1 VTDLHPAVSVVVPAR
16 DERRTLPLL
25 LACIEQQTRRPREV
39 IVADGGSRDGTRE
52 WLREA
57 QRTRPW
63 LIVLDNPRRQI
74 SPALNLAVAAAGSP
88 VVARMDAHATYA
100 PDYLERVGA
109 VFAERPEVVAVG
121 GRMASIGHGTWGR
134 AIASVLSRPFGLG
147 GARHRVGGASGP
159 VDHAFSPA
167 YRRDAVLAA
176 GGFDVGLLANEDF
189 ELDCRLR
196 KQGGVVWLESA
207 AECGWQVR
215 ETPLALARQMWRY
228 GFYKAETLR
237 RHPDSLRLRQLAPP
251 ALLAGLAA
259 AGFVGRQQVA
269 VAAGAYLGLSGALGA
284 HAAGQDGASRW
295 RAAVA
300 VPVVHV
306 SWGAGLL
313 AGALRVLAR
322 SGSAGGAAAAHER
335 PRDQAPQH
343 HPAQLHPEW

>member
-1 VTDLHPAVSVVVPAR
+1 MADPSPAISVVVPAR

-25 LACIEQQTRRPREV
+25 LDSIERQTRPPREV
-39 IVADGGSRDGTRE
+39 IVADGGSQDGTRQ

-74 SPALNLAVAAAGSP
+74 SPALNLAITAAAGP

-109 VFAERPEVVAVG
+109 VFAQRPDVVAVG
-121 GRMASIGHGTWGR
+121 GRMATVGHGVWGA
-134 AIASVLSRPFGLG
+134 AIASVLRRSFGLG

-176 GGFDVGLLANEDF
+176 GGFDAGLLANEDF

-207 AECGWQVR
+207 AACSWQVR

-237 RHPDSLRLRQLAPP
+237 RHPDSLRSRQLAPP
-251 ALLAGLAA
+251 ALLLGLAA
-259 AGFVGRQQVA
+259 AGLLGRRQAAVVA
-269 VAAGAYLGLSGALGA
+269 GSYLGIAGALGA
-284 HAAGQDGASRW
+284 HAAGQDGTSRW
-295 RAAVA
+295 RAASA

-313 AGALRVLAR
+313 AGAVRALSRWR
-322 SGSAGGAAAAHER
+322 PGGGGHAACVR
-335 PRDQAPQH
+335 PS
-343 HPAQLHPEW
+343 